1 MRNSNLSLFLSKM
14 QSRVEIFQILINQI
28 FQFLIILH
36 FQNYQTHPT
45 MPPCKITAQ
54 TIPSTPKS
62 MKGHPATSMQTPL
75 NMDTGDVSVLSTPVR
90 ASDAPSISSPSSKAK
105 PAGTWKFDSEL
116 ALLEMAEELGLWIHQ
131 HGKMEAH
138 YVAIADEL
146 RGRYGLV
153 RSVIS
158 LRCKYNVMLD
168 VARKQAAADAKATG
182 ETQQLDAVQLLAA
195 KLAALED
202 DSKALSEVSLFLGL
216 FFFNFTLGTKERG
229 VVGGR
234 KGT

>member
-1 MRNSNLSLFLSKM
+1 M

-45 MPPCKITAQ
+45 MPPHKSTAQ

-62 MKGHPATSMQTPL
+62 TKGRPVTSTQTPL
-75 NMDTGDVSVLSTPVR
+75 NMDTGDVTVLSTPAR

-105 PAGTWKFDSEL
+105 PAGMWKFDSEY
-116 ALLEMAEELGLWIHQ
+116 ALLEMAEELGLYIHQ

-138 YVAIADEL
+138 YVAIADALWEQF
-146 RGRYGLV
+146 GLV

-158 LRCKYNVMLD
+158 LRRKYNAMLD
-168 VARKQAAADAKATG
+168 AARKQAAADAKATG
-182 ETQQLDAVQLLAA
+182 ATRQLDAVQLLAA

-202 DSKALSEVSLFLGL
+202 DSKALSEVSLFFSL

-229 VVGGR
+229 VTGRR